1 MIDHLAL
8 VIFIFKLGLGQN
20 LSLKQLFPV
29 KWTIFKS
36 AYLTL
41 IKAINAITHHTH
53 LLSYCISMKRLSLL
67 VRVFRIKPVPETGSG
82 VADDESVTRPP
93 HTRTGVNIAETRRQS
108 EKSWADS
115 NFRANVCLKYFNQT
129 GQEMFQKI
137 SFAVWSLKS
146 IICARWSHF
155 LTRCSLFQ
163 FVGVSGCLTRLG
175 AEARWSTQRSGR
187 SSASAA
193 PTTSRKTSSTA
204 SSGIVVTR
212 SSTDTF
218 PGVSGI
224 WVSHGASRLK

>member
-41 IKAINAITHHTH
+41 IKAFNAKTRHTH
-53 LLSYCISMKRLSLL
+53 LLSYCISMKRFVSPGPGFPDKAGAGDW
-67 VRVFRIKPVPETGSG
+67 VRCGGWWECHPAS
-82 VADDESVTRPP
+82 S
-93 HTRTGVNIAETRRQS
+93 HSGVNIAETRRQS

-146 IICARWSHF
+146 IIYERWSHF

-175 AEARWSTQRSGR
+175 AEARWSTPRSDR